1 MRFVRYAVRAAAFA
15 GLLVPAAAF
24 AAEVVPLGHFDS
36 VGLEGGGHV
45 TVKYGPQQ
53 RVTLVKGSTQYTRLR
68 VENGHSL
75 NIAACNQRCPHQYDL
90 EVEIVTP
97 VLDAAAIS
105 GGGNIVANGSF
116 PNVDSFSAAVNGGG
130 DIDVHAVSA
139 KTVHA
144 AVSGG
149 GGIHV
154 TATAML
160 DAAVSGGG
168 EIAYSGNPQVNE
180 AVNGGGSVERAR

>member
-1 MRFVRYAVRAAAFA
+1 MKLIRHALCAATFTA
-15 GLLVPAAAF
+15 LLLPAAAS
-24 AAEVVPLGHFDS
+24 AAEVVPLDHFDS

-53 RVTLVKGSTQYTRLR
+53 RVTLLQGSTRYTRLR
-68 VENGHSL
+68 VEGHSL
-75 NIAACNQRCPHQYDL
+75 NIEACNEDCPHHYDL

-97 VLDAAAIS
+97 ALDAAAIS
-105 GGGNIVANGSF
+105 GGGDIAVRGSF
-116 PNVDSFSAAVNGGG
+116 PNVESFSAAVNGGG
-130 DIDVHAVSA
+130 DIDARAVSA

-160 DAAVSGGG
+160 NAAVSGGG
-168 EIAYSGNPQVNE
+168 EIVYSGNPQVSE

>member
-1 MRFVRYAVRAAAFA
+1 MKLVHLAACATA
-15 GLLVPAAAF
+15 LLVPACAF

-45 TVKYGPQQ
+45 NVKYGPQQ
-53 RVTLVKGSTQYTRLR
+53 RVTLLKGSTQYTRLR

-75 NIAACNQRCPHQYDL
+75 NIEACNESCPHQYDL

-97 VLDAAAIS
+97 VLEAAAIS
-105 GGGNIVANGSF
+105 GGGEIVAHGNF
-116 PNVDSFSAAVNGGG
+116 PNVESFSAAVNGGG

-160 DAAVSGGG
+160 NAAVSGGG
-168 EIAYSGNPQVNE
+168 SIVYSGNPQVNE

>member
-1 MRFVRYAVRAAAFA
+1 MKAIHLAAGVAA
-15 GLLVPAAAF
+15 LLVPACTF

-53 RVTLVKGSTQYTRLR
+53 RVTLLKGSTQYTRLR

-75 NIAACNQRCPHQYDL
+75 NIEACNERCPHQYDL

-97 VLDAAAIS
+97 DLDGAAIS
-105 GGGNIVANGSF
+105 GGGDIVASGTF
-116 PNVDSFSAAVNGGG
+116 PKVESFSAAVNGGG
-130 DIDVHAVSA
+130 DIDARAVSA

-160 DAAVSGGG
+160 NAAVSGGG
-168 EIAYSGNPQVNE
+168 EIVYGGNPQVNE
-180 AVNGGGSVERAR
+180 AVNGGGSVDRAR

>member
-1 MRFVRYAVRAAAFA
+1 MKLAHLAVCAVV
-15 GLLVPAAAF
+15 LSPASALAV
-24 AAEVVPLGHFDS
+24 EVVPVGHFDS

-45 TVKYGPQQ
+45 TVKYGAQQ
-53 RVTLVKGSTQYTRLR
+53 RVTLLKGSSQYTRLR

-75 NIAACNQRCPHQYDL
+75 NIEACSESCPHQYDL
-90 EVEIVTP
+90 EIEIVTP
-97 VLDAAAIS
+97 VLEAAAIS
-105 GGGNIVANGSF
+105 GGGDIEAHGNF
-116 PNVDSFSAAVNGGG
+116 PKVESFSAAVNGGG
-130 DIDVHAVSA
+130 DIDARAVSA

-160 DAAVSGGG
+160 NAAVSGGG
-168 EIAYSGNPQVNE
+168 EIVYSGNPQVNE

>member
-1 MRFVRYAVRAAAFA
+1 MKLACLAAIA
-15 GLLVPAAAF
+15 GLLVPASAF

-53 RVTLVKGSTQYTRLR
+53 RVTLLKGSTQYTRLR

-75 NIAACNQRCPHQYDL
+75 NIEACNDRCPHQYDL

-97 VLDAAAIS
+97 VLEAAAIS
-105 GGGNIVANGSF
+105 GGGDIVASGNLPG
-116 PNVDSFSAAVNGGG
+116 VDTFSAAVNGGG
-130 DIDVHAVSA
+130 DIDVRAVHA
-139 KTVHA
+139 KTAHA

-149 GGIHV
+149 GGIHL
-154 TATAML
+154 TASDTL
-160 DAAVSGGG
+160 NAAVSGGG
-168 EIAYSGNPQVNE
+168 EIVYNGNPQVNE